1 MQLFPTSKAALSTP
15 RVARGLK
22 TRLIDSQS
30 QANVACVGKAQGQQP
45 GKLRAPIKSMS
56 ITIGVTPSP
65 CQLMGFVGFL
75 GSRCFSRKEG

>member
-1 MQLFPTSKAALSTP
+1 
-15 RVARGLK
+15 
-22 TRLIDSQS
+22 
-30 QANVACVGKAQGQQP
+30 
-45 GKLRAPIKSMS
+45 MS